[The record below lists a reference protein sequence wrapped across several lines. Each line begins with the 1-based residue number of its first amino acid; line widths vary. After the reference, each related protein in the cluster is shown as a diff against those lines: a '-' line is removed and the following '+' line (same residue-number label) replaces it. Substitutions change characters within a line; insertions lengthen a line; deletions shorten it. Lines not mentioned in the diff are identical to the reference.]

1 MDKLTN
7 IKFIRDLL
15 SGFGFTFSKQMG
27 QNFLINPSVC
37 PRMAQLC
44 GCENIGVLEIGPGIG
59 VLTKELAKL
68 AAQVVAVELDERLR
82 PVLDVTLK
90 DCQNVQIRFGDILKL
105 DLKELFDSFAGMDV
119 VVCAN
124 LPYYITSPV
133 IMRLLESRLPFRSIT
148 VMVQKEAAARLCAK
162 PGTRACGA
170 VTLAVQYYAT
180 AQKCFDVDR
189 GSFLPAPNVDS
200 SVIRLDIRQS
210 PAVQVQNEVFFFKVI
225 KAAFGQRRKTL
236 PNALSAGLGLE
247 KPIISD
253 ALSACG
259 VRPAARAEE
268 LDLEA
273 FASVADALL
282 QLQ

>member
-180 AQKCFDVDR
+180 AQSD
-189 GSFLPAPNVDS
+189 
-200 SVIRLDIRQS
+200 QS
-210 PAVQVQNEVFFFKVI
+210 
-225 KAAFGQRRKTL
+225 
-236 PNALSAGLGLE
+236 
-247 KPIISD
+247 
-253 ALSACG
+253 G
-259 VRPAARAEE
+259 VRPAAKNIAERIVRRARTGKTNHFRRIVR
-268 LDLEA
+268 LRRPA
-273 FASVADALL
+273 GGARRRTGFRSVRIGRRRITAIAIRRI
-282 QLQ
+282 